1 MRQSSEHRTKQN
13 NMDILTIIAAT
24 LAAIGVIGLAWLGGY
39 ELGESNGISAQR
51 EIADRRVEA
60 VLKKVNQR
68 KPRTGRTRK

>member
-1 MRQSSEHRTKQN
+1 
-13 NMDILTIIAAT
+13 MDILTIIAAT
-24 LAAIGVIGLAWLGGY
+24 LAAIGVLGLAWLGGY

>member
-1 MRQSSEHRTKQN
+1 
-13 NMDILTIIAAT
+13 MDILTIIAAT

>member
-1 MRQSSEHRTKQN
+1 
-13 NMDILTIIAAT
+13 MDYLTIIAAT

-39 ELGESNGISAQR
+39 ELGESNGINTQR

-68 KPRTGRTRK
+68 KPRTRRTRK

>member
-1 MRQSSEHRTKQN
+1 
-13 NMDILTIIAAT
+13 MDYITIIAAT
-24 LAAIGVIGLAWLGGY
+24 LAAIGVLGLAWLGGY

-60 VLKKVNQR
+60 VLKKLNQR